1 MQFTHISKFLYLFY
15 FNLFYFK
22 NTIIEIKMEILKK
35 LESDEN
41 IIKLSKRIKWKIN
54 LQKIMH
60 IFLIL
65 NNLYE
70 FHNENHFLYHYSI
83 SLKT

>member
-22 NTIIEIKMEILKK
+22 NTIIETKMEILKK

-54 LQKIMH
+54 YK
-60 IFLIL
+60 
-65 NNLYE
+65 
-70 FHNENHFLYHYSI
+70 
-83 SLKT
+83 K